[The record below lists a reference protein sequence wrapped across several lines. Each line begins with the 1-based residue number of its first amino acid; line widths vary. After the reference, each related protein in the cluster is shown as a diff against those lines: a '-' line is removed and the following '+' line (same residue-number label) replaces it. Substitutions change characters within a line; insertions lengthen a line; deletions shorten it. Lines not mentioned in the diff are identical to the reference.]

1 MSKRFRR
8 LFLEA
13 RINSYIKNKK
23 VMSKNRKIFRTKR
36 ENKLIISS
44 QNITR
49 DLKKLN
55 FKNIKPFRIRE
66 ILEDDCN

>member
-1 MSKRFRR
+1 
-8 LFLEA
+8 
-13 RINSYIKNKK
+13 
-23 VMSKNRKIFRTKR
+23 MSKNRKIFRTKR